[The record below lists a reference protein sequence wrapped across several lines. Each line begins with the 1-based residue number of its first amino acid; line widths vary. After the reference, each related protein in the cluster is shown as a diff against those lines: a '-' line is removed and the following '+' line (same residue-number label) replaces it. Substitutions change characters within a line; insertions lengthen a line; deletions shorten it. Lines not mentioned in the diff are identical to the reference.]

1 MAASAAMGALSDR
14 LLLTFVMMAAPADNA
29 FQVAGLRRTPQ
40 AVQPDL
46 RRKIYVKFHGK
57 TNQKFS
63 GVETKYNYALD
74 KRTKSL
80 FPKIGEICLRQR
92 NIPAFYSMHRQ
103 N

>member
-14 LLLTFVMMAAPADNA
+14 LLTLILMAAPADNA
-29 FQVAGLRRTPQ
+29 FQVAGLRRTPE

-46 RRKIYVKFHGK
+46 RRKICVQFHGK
-57 TNQKFS
+57 TNLKFS
-63 GVETKYNYALD
+63 GVATKYNYALD

-80 FPKIGEICLRQR
+80 CTKICEICLRQR
-92 NIPAFYSMHRQ
+92 NIPAFYSMQRQ